1 MDLTRHNRSMLGAL
15 RLPPEKP
22 AVSEPFPAVPPSEPP
37 DYDAFLRAHVLSQ
50 PLSIQRYDRGDETLW
65 VKRAGASNP
74 AWRYRA
80 LALLAAGLRLPV
92 LRPVPNPGGH
102 EAIRT
107 EVRRLR
113 QLAQRGLRVPAVLA
127 ECEDGFAMRH
137 LGSPGVEAPSLGNAM
152 EAALPRG
159 DGATLALWLQGLQT
173 LQQVHGSGD
182 CLSQAFARNMVC
194 CADGVIGCIDFED
207 DPAAHLPLPL
217 CRVRDALCY
226 AHSTA
231 WILAQAGAMPA
242 ARAAWQDFV
251 QSMEPETR
259 TLMARTVKQL
269 AWVRHLPESRR
280 LGRDMQRLRMA
291 YTLVTP

>member
-1 MDLTRHNRSMLGAL
+1 M
-15 RLPPEKP
+15 
-22 AVSEPFPAVPPSEPP
+22 SEPSSAVPPTEPP

-50 PLSIQRYDRGDETLW
+50 PLSIQRYDREDETIW

-80 LALLAAGLRLPV
+80 LALLALCLRLPV

-159 DGATLALWLQGLQT
+159 
-173 LQQVHGSGD
+173 
-182 CLSQAFARNMVC
+182 M
-194 CADGVIGCIDFED
+194 
-207 DPAAHLPLPL
+207 
-217 CRVRDALCY
+217 
-226 AHSTA
+226 
-231 WILAQAGAMPA
+231 A
-242 ARAAWQDFV
+242 ARWRYGCRACKPCSRCMAAA
-251 QSMEPETR
+251 T
-259 TLMARTVKQL
+259 A
-269 AWVRHLPESRR
+269 
-280 LGRDMQRLRMA
+280 
-291 YTLVTP
+291 

>member
-1 MDLTRHNRSMLGAL
+1 M
-15 RLPPEKP
+15 
-22 AVSEPFPAVPPSEPP
+22 SEPLPAAPSLAPP
-37 DYDAFLRAHVLSQ
+37 DYDAFLRDHVLSQ

-80 LALLAAGLRLPV
+80 LALLAACLRLPV

-113 QLAQRGLRVPAVLA
+113 QLARRGLRVPAVLA

-152 EAALPRG
+152 EAVLPRG
-159 DGATLALWLQGLQT
+159 DGSTLALWLQGLQT

-194 CADGVIGCIDFED
+194 CADGVIGFIDFED

-231 WILAQAGAMPA
+231 WILAKAGAMPA
-242 ARAAWQDFV
+242 ARSAWQDFV
-251 QSMEPETR
+251 QAMEPETR
-259 TLMARTVKQL
+259 ALMERTTRQL

>member
-1 MDLTRHNRSMLGAL
+1 MPWRPEPAHS
-15 RLPPEKP
+15 EKP
-22 AVSEPFPAVPPSEPP
+22 AVSEPFPAAPSSAPP
-37 DYDAFLRAHVLSQ
+37 DYDGFLRAHVLSQ

-65 VKRAGASNP
+65 VKRAGARNP

-80 LALLAAGLRLPV
+80 LALLAACLRLPV

-102 EAIRT
+102 DTIRT

-127 ECEDGFAMRH
+127 ECEDGFVMRH
-137 LGSPGVEAPSLGNAM
+137 LGRPGVEAPSLGNAM
-152 EAALPRG
+152 EALLPQG

-173 LQQVHGSGD
+173 LQQVHASGD

-194 CADGVIGCIDFED
+194 CADGVIGFIDFED
-207 DPAAHLPLPL
+207 DPAAHLPLAL

-231 WILAQAGAMPA
+231 WILANAGAMPD

-251 QSMEPETR
+251 QAMEPDTR
-259 TLMARTVKQL
+259 ALMARTARQL

>member
-1 MDLTRHNRSMLGAL
+1 M
-15 RLPPEKP
+15 
-22 AVSEPFPAVPPSEPP
+22 SEPLPAAPSPAPP

-80 LALLAAGLRLPV
+80 LALLAACLRLPV

-102 EAIRT
+102 AAIRT

-127 ECEDGFAMRH
+127 ECEDGFVMRH

-152 EAALPRG
+152 EAVLPQA
-159 DGATLALWLQGLQT
+159 DGATLALWLQGLAT
-173 LQQVHGSGD
+173 LQQVHASGD

-194 CADGVIGCIDFED
+194 CADGVIGFIDFED
-207 DPAAHLPLPL
+207 DPAAHLPLAL

-231 WILAQAGAMPA
+231 WILAKAGAMPA

-251 QSMEPETR
+251 QAMEPETR
-259 TLMARTVKQL
+259 ALMERTAQQL
-269 AWVRHLPESRR
+269 GWVRHLPESRR

-291 YTLVTP
+291 YTLVTPTPARQ

>member
-1 MDLTRHNRSMLGAL
+1 M
-15 RLPPEKP
+15 
-22 AVSEPFPAVPPSEPP
+22 SEPSPAASPSAPSGVPT

-50 PLSIQRYDRGDETLW
+50 PISIQRHDRGDETIW

-102 EAIRT
+102 EALRT

-113 QLAQRGLRVPAVLA
+113 QLERRGLRVPAVLA
-127 ECEDGFAMRH
+127 ECEHGFAMRH
-137 LGSPGVEAPSLGNAM
+137 LGRPGVEAPSLGNAM
-152 EAALPRG
+152 EAALSQG
-159 DGATLALWLQGLQT
+159 GEATLALWRQGLQA
-173 LQQVHGSGD
+173 LRQVHDSGD

-194 CADGVIGCIDFED
+194 CADGVIGFIDFED

-217 CRVRDALCY
+217 CHVRDALCY

-231 WILAQAGAMPA
+231 WILHQAGAQQA
-242 ARAAWQDFV
+242 ARAAWQDFT
-251 QSMEPETR
+251 QSMAPQAR
-259 TLMARTVKQL
+259 ALLARTVAQMG
-269 AWVRHLPESRR
+269 WVRRLPESRR

-291 YTLVTP
+291 YSLVTP

>member
-1 MDLTRHNRSMLGAL
+1 MLGAL

-22 AVSEPFPAVPPSEPP
+22 AVSEPFAAVPPSESP

-50 PLSIQRYDRGDETLW
+50 PLSIQRYDRGDETIW

-80 LALLAAGLRLPV
+80 LALLALCLRLPV

-159 DGATLALWLQGLQT
+159 
-173 LQQVHGSGD
+173 
-182 CLSQAFARNMVC
+182 M
-194 CADGVIGCIDFED
+194 
-207 DPAAHLPLPL
+207 
-217 CRVRDALCY
+217 
-226 AHSTA
+226 
-231 WILAQAGAMPA
+231 A
-242 ARAAWQDFV
+242 ARWRCGCRACRPCSRCMAAA
-251 QSMEPETR
+251 T
-259 TLMARTVKQL
+259 A
-269 AWVRHLPESRR
+269 
-280 LGRDMQRLRMA
+280 
-291 YTLVTP
+291 